1 MCSVYESSFEPRGR
15 RGLGRIASGVFKYR
29 RTVLRDT
36 SNFRA
41 ISRIEWP
48 APFIS

>member
-15 RGLGRIASGVFKYR
+15 RGWGRIAFGVFKYR

-36 SNFRA
+36 SSSRA
-41 ISRIEWP
+41 ISRIEWS
-48 APFIS
+48 APFNS